1 MPKLTEFEE
10 EYYRLEGKYEPM
22 DPDKFYG
29 DMPNM
34 DDKSYVED
42 VQNTP

>member
-1 MPKLTEFEE
+1 MTEFEK
-10 EYYRLEGKYEPM
+10 EYYRLEGKYGSM
-22 DPDKFYG
+22 DPDIFYG